1 MQVSKVGTEANR
13 VAVRALVVTILKDKD
28 KETMVGVM
36 VLNNPL
42 AETLTIRVMMLRDEV
57 RHSLETM
64 LVVVVATLLLL
75 QLRRTVVL
83 AVVIKDTVATR
94 AMIKLNHQHLH
105 ILLVEVHIHKR
116 RLTSSMVDN
125 RHMVVLLVHNHL
137 PSTHKDKVTL
147 RLHRVTETP
156 VHTVLVLGINL
167 TLEVAC

>member
-1 MQVSKVGTEANR
+1 MQVSKVGTEPNR
-13 VAVRALVVTILKDKD
+13 VAVLALVVTILKD

-75 QLRRTVVL
+75 QLLRTVVL

-147 RLHRVTETP
+147 RLHLVTETP
-156 VHTVLVLGINL
+156 VRTVLVPGINL
-167 TLEVAC
+167 TLEVAF